1 MSEDRLVLRYSIPAY
16 QVASHYGLST
26 SRLAD
31 LNRHWMGSAQ
41 EGRAD
46 LPSGSTVWLPGGTLA
61 RVASAPV
68 PTRVMVAKNERKAES
83 TRQNVVE
90 AKSGSKPLRVAS
102 AELKPKS
109 KKVAISDSKPK
120 PIKVARVE
128 AKLKPRR
135 TEKRK
140 ARSFGGAKVHVVKAN
155 ETLYR
160 VATYYELSVEQL
172 RRLNRMGPK
181 DTHIRP
187 GQRLRVSG

>member
-1 MSEDRLVLRYSIPAY
+1 
-16 QVASHYGLST
+16 
-26 SRLAD
+26 
-31 LNRHWMGSAQ
+31 
-41 EGRAD
+41 
-46 LPSGSTVWLPGGTLA
+46 
-61 RVASAPV
+61 
-68 PTRVMVAKNERKAES
+68 MVAKNERKAES